1 MQKTS
6 DIVLNI
12 FGGNVI
18 ERLHVISLAY
28 LNVLSSLIWRMPLVF
43 GH

>member
-12 FGGNVI
+12 FVGNVI
-18 ERLHVISLAY
+18 EWLHVGESKK
-28 LNVLSSLIWRMPLVF
+28 VLIF
-43 GH
+43 YNN

>member
-6 DIVLNI
+6 YIVLNI

-18 ERLHVISLAY
+18 EWFHVISLAY
-28 LNVLSSLIWRMPLVF
+28 LNVLSSLI
-43 GH
+43 